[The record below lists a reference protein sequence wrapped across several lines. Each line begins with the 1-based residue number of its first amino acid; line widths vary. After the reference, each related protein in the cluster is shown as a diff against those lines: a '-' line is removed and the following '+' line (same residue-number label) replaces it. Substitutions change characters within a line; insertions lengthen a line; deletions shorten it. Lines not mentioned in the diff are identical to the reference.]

1 MTSRGRRILVTES
14 TRWPDVRNS
23 HEARTAQA
31 SSSALSEKQMLAHLE
46 RTGQRLQRA
55 ASAGRMRTPITGL
68 RKSQCPH
75 CAHFWFDK
83 HGKNECPKC
92 LKPLVDVNPRQ
103 PNQPPVCRKPS
114 ITSTPSLLLL
124 SQERRARELSHQ
136 SSGAETVSRAGDEPP
151 EGSRAVVD
159 EETESAPGYTF
170 TVKVNPALMTSRRH
184 HALLS
189 CAEMVTTALSA
200 VLSADRA
207 IGTEA
212 EVAAL
217 HSVVMAAQDLSKKS
231 GEMIFQMRE
240 WSLYGVD

>member
-1 MTSRGRRILVTES
+1 MILRGSWRRDMLDRVAANSTAAATSEHDLLSSLDRRQVRL
-14 TRWPDVRNS
+14 TR
-23 HEARTAQA
+23 AF
-31 SSSALSEKQMLAHLE
+31 
-46 RTGQRLQRA
+46 
-55 ASAGRMRTPITGL
+55 SAGRIRPTRDGCM
-68 RKSQCPH
+68 KKHCPT
-75 CAHFWFDK
+75 CAHVWFDK
-83 HGKNECPKC
+83 HSKNECPKC

-136 SSGAETVSRAGDEPP
+136 SSGAETVSSAGAESP